1 MKKQES
7 RDAGN
12 RNARRDFVLM
22 DGGVAVY
29 GGRMSDATRD
39 HGVQPVEALMERWG
53 LTTHQLVEN
62 SEEQLNHKQVQR
74 ARKGRQ
80 LTLHLMQKVTRAVND
95 AIFKSLPEA
104 KRADFVPYL
113 HRHLFN
119 YAKGYDSSWSDP
131 NDALCPK

>member
-1 MKKQES
+1 
-7 RDAGN
+7 
-12 RNARRDFVLM
+12 M

-29 GGRMSDATRD
+29 DRRMSDATRD
-39 HGVQPVEALMERWG
+39 HGVQPVEGLMERWG

-95 AIFKSLPEA
+95 AIFKSLPAA

>member
-1 MKKQES
+1 MQES
-7 RDAGN
+7 PDGGN
-12 RNARRDFVLM
+12 RNERRDFVLM
-22 DGGVAVY
+22 QGSACVY
-29 GGRMSDATRD
+29 HRRMDDMTRD
-39 HGVQPVEALMERWG
+39 HGQQPLDGLMERWG
-53 LTTHQLVEN
+53 LSGHQLVEN

-119 YAKGYDSSWSDP
+119 YAKGFDASWSDP
-131 NDALCPK
+131 NEALWPN